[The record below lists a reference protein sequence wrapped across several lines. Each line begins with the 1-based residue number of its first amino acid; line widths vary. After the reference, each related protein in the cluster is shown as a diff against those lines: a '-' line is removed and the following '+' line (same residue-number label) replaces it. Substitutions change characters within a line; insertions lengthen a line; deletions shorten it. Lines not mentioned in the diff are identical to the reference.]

1 MTRDQL
7 FKALENM
14 GAKFD
19 IGESFEGVQYIS
31 FYVNDMLDFGKRDDW
46 GVIQNL
52 ASPNG
57 YIILHKKWGYEFQD
71 KGGDFLSFDTGEE
84 ARCYLNGFFEGMKS

>member
-19 IGESFEGVQYIS
+19 IGESFAGVQYIS
-31 FYVNDMLDFGKRDDW
+31 FYVSDMLDYGKREDW
-46 GVIQNL
+46 GIIKNL
-52 ASPNG
+52 ANPDG
-57 YIILHKKWGYEFQD
+57 YIILHKKWGYEWQD
-71 KGGDFLSFDTGEE
+71 RRGDFLSFNTGEE
-84 ARCYLNGFFEGMKS
+84 ARCYLDGFFEGTKA